1 MITFASTNN
10 MIRNE
15 KELANAIM
23 NGDFVIELSDDLVSS
38 VRKIKN
44 PTEVV
49 WGAIASALIAS
60 AFFWGGAGPMALGI
74 AVGLP
79 AILAICGGVGGV
91 VFVTLGADGTMC
103 AYKMLAE
110 AKTIDVLTRLRNDY
124 KQDGNILLRK

>member
-1 MITFASTNN
+1 

-15 KELANAIM
+15 KELAKAIM
-23 NGDFVIELSDDLVSS
+23 KGEYCIELSDDLISP

-60 AFFWGGAGPMALGI
+60 AFFWGGAGPLALGI

-79 AILAICGGVGGV
+79 AILAICGGVGGI
-91 VFVTLGADGTMC
+91 VFITLGADGTMC
-103 AYKMLAE
+103 AYKMLAV
-110 AKTIDVLTRLRNDY
+110 AQTIDVLTRLRNDY

>member
-1 MITFASTNN
+1 

-15 KELANAIM
+15 KGLAKAIM
-23 NGDFVIELSDDLVSS
+23 KGEYHIELSDDLVSS
-38 VRKIKN
+38 VRKIKD
-44 PTEVV
+44 PSEVV
-49 WGAIASALIAS
+49 WGAVFSALVAS
-60 AFFWGGAGPMALGI
+60 AFFWGGTGPMALGLV
-74 AVGLP
+74 VGLT

-110 AKTIDVLTRLRNDY
+110 AKTIDALTRFRNDY

>member
-1 MITFASTNN
+1 MV
-10 MIRNE
+10 RNE
-15 KELANAIM
+15 KELARAIM
-23 NGDFVIELSDDLVSS
+23 NGDYHIEITDDLVSS
-38 VRKIKN
+38 VRKIKD
-44 PTEVV
+44 PSEVV
-49 WGAIASALIAS
+49 WGAVFSALVAS
-60 AFFWGGAGPMALGI
+60 AFFWGGAGPMALGL

-110 AKTIDVLTRLRNDY
+110 AKTIDVLTELRNDY

>member
-15 KELANAIM
+15 QELANAIM
-23 NGDFVIELSDDLVSS
+23 NGDFIIELSNDLVSP

-60 AFFWGGAGPMALGI
+60 A
-74 AVGLP
+74 VGLP
-79 AILAICGGVGGV
+79 AILAIYGGVGGV

-110 AKTIDVLTRLRNDY
+110 TKTIDVLTRLRNAY

>member
-1 MITFASTNN
+1 MIQ
-10 MIRNE
+10 NE

-23 NGDFVIELSDDLVSS
+23 NGDLVIRLSDDLVSS

-44 PTEVV
+44 PSEVV
-49 WGAIASALIAS
+49 WSSIASALIAS

-79 AILAICGGVGGV
+79 VVLAICGGVGGV

-103 AYKMLAE
+103 ASKMLAQ
-110 AKTIDVLTRLRNDY
+110 AKTIDVLTKLRNSY
-124 KQDGNILLRK
+124 KQDGNILTRI

>member
-1 MITFASTNN
+1 

-15 KELANAIM
+15 KELAKSIM
-23 NGDFVIELSDDLVSS
+23 KGEYRIELSDDLVSS
-38 VRKIKN
+38 VRKIKD
-44 PTEVV
+44 PSEVV
-49 WGAIASALIAS
+49 WGAVFSALVTS
-60 AFFWGGAGPMALGI
+60 AFFWGGAGPMALGL

>member
-15 KELANAIM
+15 QELANAIM
-23 NGDFVIELSDDLVSS
+23 NGDFIIELSNDLVSP

-60 AFFWGGAGPMALGI
+60 AFFWGGAGPMALGL

-124 KQDGNILLRK
+124 KLDGNILMRK

>member
-1 MITFASTNN
+1 MIQ
-10 MIRNE
+10 NE

-23 NGDFVIELSDDLVSS
+23 NGDFVIRLSDDLVSS

-44 PTEVV
+44 PSEVV

-79 AILAICGGVGGV
+79 AVLAICGGVGGV

-103 AYKMLAE
+103 AFRMLAE
-110 AKTIDVLTRLRNDY
+110 AKTIDVLTKLRNDY
-124 KQDGNILLRK
+124 KQDGNILMRI

>member
-1 MITFASTNN
+1 

-15 KELANAIM
+15 KELAKAIM
-23 NGDFVIELSDDLVSS
+23 KGEYIIELSDDLVSP

-49 WGAIASALIAS
+49 WGAVASALIAS
-60 AFFWGGAGPMALGI
+60 AFFWGGAGPMALGL

-91 VFVTLGADGTMC
+91 VFVTLGAGGTMC
-103 AYKMLAE
+103 AFRMLAE
-110 AKTIDVLTRLRNDY
+110 AQTIDVLTKLRNSY

>member
-1 MITFASTNN
+1 

-15 KELANAIM
+15 KELAMAIM
-23 NGDFVIELSDDLVSS
+23 NGDYRIEVSDDLVSS

-44 PTEVV
+44 PSEVV
-49 WGAIASALIAS
+49 WGAVFSALVAS
-60 AFFWGGAGPMALGI
+60 AFFWGGAGPMALGL

-103 AYKMLAE
+103 AYKMLAQ
-110 AKTIDVLTRLRNDY
+110 AKTINVLTKLRNDY
-124 KQDGNILLRK
+124 QQYGNILTRI

>member
-1 MITFASTNN
+1 MIQ
-10 MIRNE
+10 NE

-23 NGDFVIELSDDLVSS
+23 NGDFVIRLSDDLVSS
-38 VRKIKN
+38 VRRIKD
-44 PTEVV
+44 PSEVV

-79 AILAICGGVGGV
+79 AVLAICGGVGGV

-103 AYKMLAE
+103 AYKMLAQ
-110 AKTIDVLTRLRNDY
+110 AKTIDVLTKLRNSY
-124 KQDGNILLRK
+124 KQDGNILTRI

>member
-1 MITFASTNN
+1 

-15 KELANAIM
+15 KELAKAVM
-23 NGDFVIELSDDLVSS
+23 NGDCHIEISDDLVSS
-38 VRKIKN
+38 VRKIKD

-49 WGAIASALIAS
+49 WGAVFSALVAS
-60 AFFWGGAGPMALGI
+60 AFFWGGAGPMALGL

-91 VFVTLGADGTMC
+91 VFVTLGANGTVC

-110 AKTIDVLTRLRNDY
+110 AKTIDVLTKLRNSY
-124 KQDGNILLRK
+124 MQDGNILTRK